1 MIAGLTAAAAL
12 VAALAAAWQANL
24 LRKQMRDDA
33 RPYVIADI
41 VPSLHGIGA
50 WDLVL
55 HSTGK
60 TTAHDV
66 AVTTDPAGWAPHD
79 DDDHISEYLAIYL
92 ADKRDLPPGARHR
105 LMWRYEE
112 RDETTNELKAV
123 AGAPSVAKIKVT
135 YQDEKG
141 KATFDFSASFDLDV
155 LAPITPAPAD
165 GPRKEGEERG
175 RELMNIDRA
184 IRTLSQH
191 VGELRR

>member
-1 MIAGLTAAAAL
+1 MIAALTAIAAL
-12 VAALAAAWQANL
+12 LTALAAVWQVGL
-24 LRKQMRDDA
+24 LRKQMREDS
-33 RPYVIADI
+33 RPYVVADI

-60 TTAHDV
+60 SAAHEV
-66 AVTTDPAGWAPHD
+66 AVFTDPADWAPRD
-79 DDDHISEYLAIYL
+79 DDDHISEHLATYL

-112 RDETTNELKAV
+112 RDKKTNELKAV
-123 AGAPSVAKIKVT
+123 AGAPPAATVTVT

-141 KATFDFSASFDLDV
+141 AKTYDFSASFDLDV
-155 LAPITPAPAD
+155 IAPITPAPAE
-165 GPRKEGEERG
+165 GPRMMGTEKGH
-175 RELMNIDRA
+175 ELMNIDRA
-184 IRTLSQH
+184 LRTLSQH